1 MLYFYERLMYYCVK
15 VLVCFLMALLS
26 PTRSIIIKLQLQQV
40 WLTLTRGYK
49 ILNECNNLHRVL
61 TFYVLTT
68 GQYNSEYEYDNK
80 ALGCLL
86 KGVCLRIMN
95 SPLHAEECLK
105 SVVSMEKKIKED
117 RFLVPYAHVEL
128 AFLYKAKG
136 NLDKAAHYLETA
148 KYD

>member
-1 MLYFYERLMYYCVK
+1 ML
-15 VLVCFLMALLS
+15 LMAFLS
-26 PTRSIIIKLQLQQV
+26 LTNYMVNYYQTIIIIGLVDTDVAIKLHVSAIRTVYLCF
-40 WLTLTRGYK
+40 Y
-49 ILNECNNLHRVL
+49 ILIA
-61 TFYVLTT
+61 

-105 SVVSMEKKIKED
+105 SVISMEKKIKED

-128 AFLYKAKG
+128 AFVYKAKG
-136 NLDKAAHYLETA
+136 NLDKAAYYLETA